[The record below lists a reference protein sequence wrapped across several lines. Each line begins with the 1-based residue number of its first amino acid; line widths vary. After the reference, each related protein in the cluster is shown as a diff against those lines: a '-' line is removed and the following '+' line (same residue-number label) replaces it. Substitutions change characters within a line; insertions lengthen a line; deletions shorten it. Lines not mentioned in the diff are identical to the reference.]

1 MKMKRRLLRINIF
14 VFLIFLASCKPSPH
28 KAEKYYDS
36 IISPVEE
43 VFAREEALVSIVN
56 NDSDTTGKKSPAYAK
71 RKDSVSDEEFA
82 KMTDMAFYN
91 LQTQIVVSKNKL
103 ELLPDFDKSDQLKKT
118 ALELMDV
125 YTETCQQEYAEL
137 INIVKISQENFT
149 LEDDDRL
156 LELSEI
162 IDTKIQKKTEA
173 LIKELKLF
181 ARKYNFEIK
190 NDSIEKTLPNE

>member
-1 MKMKRRLLRINIF
+1 MKRSLLKFNII
-14 VFLIFLASCKPSPH
+14 VFLLFLVSCKPSPH

-36 IISPVEE
+36 IISPVED
-43 VFAREEALVSIVN
+43 VFAKEEALVSLVN
-56 NDSDTTGKKSPAYAK
+56 NDSDTTGNKSPASTTK
-71 RKDSVSDEEFA
+71 KDSVSNEEFA

-91 LQTQIVVSKNKL
+91 LQTQIAVSKNKL
-103 ELLPDFDKSDQLKKT
+103 ELLPDFDKSDKLKMT

-125 YTETCQQEYAEL
+125 YTETCQHEYAEL
-137 INIVKISQENFT
+137 IRIEKIPPENST
-149 LEDDDRL
+149 LADDDRL

-162 IDTKIQKKTEA
+162 IDTKIQEKTDV

-190 NDSIEKTLPNE
+190 NDSIEKTLPKE